1 MNNIEIRNIQ
11 DKDIT
16 SVLNIYSHYV
26 LNTAIS
32 FEYETPSIEEF
43 TARVKNITTKYPYL
57 VAVEN
62 GVIVGYAYAATFIN
76 RKAYDRSCE
85 LTIYLDKNH
94 TKKGIG
100 KLLYNELEKNLKE
113 IGILNLY
120 ACIGVP
126 DKEDEFLTFNSYEFH
141 KHLGFKEVGKFTKCG
156 YKFNRWYNMVWME
169 KLIGKHETIPS

>member
-1 MNNIEIRNIQ
+1 MSNIEIRNIQ
-11 DKDIT
+11 NKDIT

-43 TARVKNITTKYPYL
+43 TDRVKNITTKYPYL

-94 TKKGIG
+94 TKKGLG
-100 KLLYNELEKNLKE
+100 KLLYGELEKRLKE

-126 DKEDEFLTFNSYEFH
+126 DKEDEFLNFNSYEFH
-141 KHLGFKEVGKFTKCG
+141 KHLGFNEVGKFTKCG